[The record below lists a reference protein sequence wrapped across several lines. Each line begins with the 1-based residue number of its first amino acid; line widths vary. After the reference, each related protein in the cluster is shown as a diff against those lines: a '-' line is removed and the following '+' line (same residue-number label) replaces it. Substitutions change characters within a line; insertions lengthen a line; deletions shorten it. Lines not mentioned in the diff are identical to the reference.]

1 VKNKFSGRFSA
12 RFVAAT
18 LLGSGGFYVVIGIKT
33 AFNAL
38 MFAGQV
44 LGVLIFLAGAVILIG
59 GLAVFPVQRA
69 ALREE
74 RDIPRDPAAAT
85 EAYAHRAR
93 DRQIVPS
100 WALLVMAGI
109 VMSLLVSVAIL
120 AIQLFVYEL
129 TGWAV
134 VWGLIAAASIG
145 ALWSA
150 IRANLPISIRAGSLL
165 RGLSIAA
172 LVPIAGVAYT
182 AFYLP
187 SAAPEDLLI
196 TATLNKASIDGA
208 SGSAAIPFSITVSNP
223 QAVGVY
229 LLAAYYDVIGRSG
242 PVSQAASSQ
251 FTTNE
256 DYAAANGE
264 PIQSFVGRT
273 SSALLKEG
281 SIASAGSFIEPGG
294 SYTINDVARIPLPTS
309 YDDIQ
314 LDTDLIVMRTDRVT
328 LDPGFDTSGGLQN
341 SKGNAPA
348 PAWVL
353 AGLPS
358 TTHYMK
364 WQGRL
369 EGGFLQG
376 LISSPKYVTV
386 WYVLPP
392 PTGNTVP
399 YIADDVSTEG
409 KESSIPTPGQEQADL
424 RHYGLAI
431 MFGNNIT
438 ESASQLSI
446 PRGKALSSPA
456 G

>member
-1 VKNKFSGRFSA
+1 MKNKFSGRFSA
-12 RFVAAT
+12 AFVATT
-18 LLGSGGFYVVIGIKT
+18 LLGSGGLYVCIGIKT

-38 MFAGQV
+38 MFASQV
-44 LGVLIFLAGAVILIG
+44 LGVLIFLAGVVIFIG
-59 GLAVFPVQRA
+59 GFFVFPIQRA

-74 RDIPRDPAAAT
+74 RDIPRDPAAAR
-85 EAYAHRAR
+85 EAYARRAR

-109 VMSLLVSVAIL
+109 VMSLLVSVSIL
-120 AIQLFVYEL
+120 AIQLLVYDF

-134 VWGLIAAASIG
+134 AWGVIAVASIV
-145 ALWSA
+145 ALWLA

-208 SGSAAIPFSITVSNP
+208 SGSATIPFSITVSNP

-242 PVSQAASSQ
+242 SVSKAVSSQ
-251 FTTNE
+251 FKNNE
-256 DYAAANGE
+256 DQATMNEE
-264 PIQSFVGRT
+264 PIQSFVGKT

-281 SIASAGSFIEPGG
+281 SIASAGNFIEPGG

-328 LDPGFDTSGGLQN
+328 LDPRFDTSGQLWN
-341 SKGNAPA
+341 SQGNEPA

-353 AGLPS
+353 GGLSPK
-358 TTHYMK
+358 THYVK

-399 YIADDVSTEG
+399 VMAYEVSTAG
-409 KESSIPTPGQEQADL
+409 KESSIPTPGQEQADA
-424 RHYGLAI
+424 RHYGLEV
-431 MFGNNIT
+431 MYGNNIT

-446 PRGKALSSPA
+446 PRGKALSPPA